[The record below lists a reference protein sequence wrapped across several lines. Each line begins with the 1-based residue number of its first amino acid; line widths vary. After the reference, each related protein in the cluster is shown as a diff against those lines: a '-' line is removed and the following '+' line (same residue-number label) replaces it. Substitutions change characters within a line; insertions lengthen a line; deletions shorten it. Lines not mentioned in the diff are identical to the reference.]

1 MKERIEIGKSG
12 IKVPFLGMGTWAI
25 GGGSWWGD
33 NDDQLSVETIQRA
46 VDSGI
51 VWIDTAPVYGLYH
64 SEEVVGRALEGRRE
78 QVVLSTKCAL
88 EWRHETPVFHKEV
101 DGTRVYRD
109 LSKKSIIED
118 VEHSLRNLK
127 TDYIDVLYTHWQTTD
142 TILYPVEETMDA
154 LMTLKKQ
161 GKIRAIGASNV
172 SEENIRE
179 YCKYGQLDVIQ
190 EKYSIA
196 ARDIEKELLPVCKEL
211 GVSIQAYSPL
221 EQGLLTGKFTVDST
235 FPKGDVRNHNPSFL
249 PERRKAILDI
259 LSNWEP
265 YLRKYECTYS
275 NLVIALT
282 AQIIDGLH
290 VLGGAR
296 KPEQVEENVKAMQ
309 LELEEA
315 DLCRMKQD
323 IEILNKSE
331 GKN

>member
-1 MKERIEIGKSG
+1 MKEKIQIGKSG
-12 IKVPFLGMGTWAI
+12 IEVPFLGMGTWAI

-33 NDDQLSVETIQRA
+33 NDDALSVQTIQEA
-46 VDSGI
+46 LNLGI
-51 VWIDTAPVYGLYH
+51 VWIDTAPIYGLYH
-64 SEEVVGRALEGRRE
+64 SEKVVGDAIKGRRD
-78 QVVLSTKCAL
+78 QIVLSTKCAL

-101 DGTRVYRD
+101 DGIKVYRD

-118 VEHSLRNLK
+118 LDHSLKMLG

-142 TILYPVEETMDA
+142 KKIYPIEETMDA

-172 SEENIRE
+172 TEEDIRE

-196 ARDIEKELLPVCKEL
+196 TRRVEQELYPVCKEL

-221 EQGLLTGKFTVDST
+221 EQGLLTGKFTMDTT
-235 FPKGDVRNHNPSFL
+235 FPEGDVRNNNASFQ
-249 PERRKAILDI
+249 PKRRKMILD
-259 LSNWEP
+259 LLKDWEK
-265 YLRKYECTYS
+265 YLEKYQCTYS

-282 AQIIDGLH
+282 ADMMDGLH

-296 KPEQVEENVKAMQ
+296 KPQQIKDNAKA
-309 LELEEA
+309 LELNLESA
-315 DLCRMKQD
+315 DVQQMKED
-323 IEILNKSE
+323 IEHTLA
-331 GKN
+331 